1 MKIAFIFAGQ
11 GAQKQGMGQ
20 DFYTTYETFK
30 QHLDA
35 AQTVL
40 KNELIDIMFHHQKQ
54 LDETVNAQPAIFA
67 FETGVVELLKAH
79 NIQSEGSCGL
89 SLGEYAAYYDSD
101 VFDFNLGLSIIKERA
116 RHMQLASEQTD
127 SKMCALIGDQE
138 AAYALEREIDDF
150 YLANFNTPKQTVA
163 GGSIDAIDHAASI
176 AKNYG
181 IKRVIPLNTSG
192 AFHTP
197 YMQPARDG
205 FTPFLETLDVNTP
218 RKALYLNTTGNKAKD
233 NLKEHMAR
241 QITEPVKFDSMIFNM
256 IEDGFDTFITI
267 GPDDGMASLIKKID
281 KTQNV
286 YAIYG
291 VESFKAVVD
300 TLKELT

>member
-20 DFYTTYETFK
+20 DFYTTYDVFK
-30 QHLDA
+30 QHLDQ

-40 KNELIDIMFHHQKQ
+40 KNDLINIMFKGQKQ
-54 LDETVNAQPAIFA
+54 LDETIHAQPTIFA
-67 FETGVVELLKAH
+67 FETGIVELLKSY

-89 SLGEYAAYYDSD
+89 SLGEYAAYYDSG
-101 VFDFNLGLSIIKERA
+101 VFDFHLGLNVIKARA
-116 RHMQLASEQTD
+116 KYMQAASEQTD

-138 AAYALEREIDDF
+138 AAIALANEIDNF

-197 YMQPARDG
+197 YMQPARES
-205 FTPFLETLDVNTP
+205 FTNFLQSQEVKAP
-218 RKALYLNTTGNKAKD
+218 QKALYLNTTGRKAKG

-241 QITEPVKFDSMIFNM
+241 QVTEPVKFDSMIFNM
-256 IEDGFDTFITI
+256 IEDQFDLFITI

-281 KTQNV
+281 KTQTV
-286 YAIYG
+286 YAIYD
-291 VESFKAVVD
+291 VESFKTVVD
-300 TLKELT
+300 SLKELT

>member
-11 GAQKQGMGQ
+11 GTQKQGMGE

-30 QHLDA
+30 QHLDD
-35 AQTVL
+35 AQTIL
-40 KNELIDIMFHHQKQ
+40 EDDLTDIMFHNQKK
-54 LDETVNAQPAIFA
+54 LDDTLNAQPAIFA
-67 FETGVVELLKAH
+67 FETGIVELLKDEG
-79 NIQSEGSCGL
+79 ISSEGSCGL
-89 SLGEYAAYYDSD
+89 SLGEYAAYYDNG
-101 VFDFNLGLSIIKERA
+101 VFDYTKGLKIIKERA
-116 RHMQLASEQTD
+116 KQMQTASLQTD

-138 AAYALEREIDDF
+138 AAYALEQVVDNF

-163 GGSIDAIDHAASI
+163 GGSMDAIEHAASI

-205 FTPFLETLDVNTP
+205 FSLFLKEIDVKTPE
-218 RKALYLNTTGNKAKD
+218 KALYLNTTGDKAD
-233 NLKEHMAR
+233 GNLKDHMIR

-256 IEDGFDTFITI
+256 IEANFDTFVTI
-267 GPDDGMASLIKKID
+267 GPDNSLASLIKKID
-281 KTQNV
+281 NTQTI
-286 YAIYG
+286 YAIYD
-291 VESFKAVVD
+291 VESFKTVVNA
-300 TLKELT
+300 LKELT